1 MTSAIVLSAGF
12 GTRLRPL
19 TDELPKPLMPVGD
32 RPMIAHVSDVLR
44 ASGIDRV
51 VANTHH
57 LAIDFEQ
64 EIRRLRIALEV
75 VHEPEILGT
84 AGGVSNAATALGQGD
99 VMIWNGDI
107 LAPDL
112 DVVALRDRF
121 AEAPVSALWVVEPA
135 EVGHGTVGL
144 DEQGSVVR
152 LRGEIFGTEVAGGE
166 YLGVQMMGPELRETL
181 PREGCLVADVA
192 LPLLRRGGKIASFSF
207 AGEWDDVGQ
216 PAALLRANL
225 RWLERRGAESWS
237 APGAELDPGVRLER
251 SIVGEGAKVR
261 GAGVVTES
269 VIFPGAELLAPNAR
283 MLAAKTSRLAVAP
296 LRSQGT

>member
-32 RPMIAHVSDVLR
+32 RPMIAHVLDALR
-44 ASGIDRV
+44 ASGIERV

-64 EIRRLRIALEV
+64 EIKRLRIAIEV

-84 AGGVSNAATALGQGD
+84 AGGVSNAGAALGEGE
-99 VMIWNGDI
+99 VLIWNGDI
-107 LAPDL
+107 LAPAL
-112 DVVALRDRF
+112 DVTALRDRF
-121 AEAPVSALWVVEPA
+121 AKAPMSALWVVAPA
-135 EVGHGTVGL
+135 EIGRGTVGL
-144 DEQGSVVR
+144 DEGGNVVR

-166 YLGVQMMGPELRETL
+166 FLGVQVMGPELRKTL
-181 PREGCLVADVA
+181 PKEGCLVADVA

-207 AGEWDDVGQ
+207 VGDWDDVGQ

-225 RWLERRGAESWS
+225 RWLERCGLASWS

-251 SIVGEGAKVR
+251 TIVGEGARVR

-269 VIFPGAELLAPNAR
+269 VVFPGAELLAPSAR
-283 MLAAKTSRLAVAP
+283 MLVAKTCRLGVAP
-296 LRSQGT
+296 A